1 MEENLN
7 IEFNKRLLIT
17 KALKKYKTQKEA
29 CVALCCESRYL
40 INKIKEMKKDVPE
53 DKIIKEIKNESL

>member
-29 CVALCCESRYL
+29 CVALCCNPG
-40 INKIKEMKKDVPE
+40 I
-53 DKIIKEIKNESL
+53 